1 MPEKTQTLSFS
12 IELNE
17 LNRRVRMM
25 EIKIEKMEEM
35 FLSIEK
41 TVKQL
46 ETDLKILKDIMDK
59 KIIDIKNDISSVNE
73 KVETLNKKTDQFVS
87 KVELQKIKMFL
98 DIVNPLTTSYV
109 SKEELEARIEELKKS
124 ILKQESKI

>member
-1 MPEKTQTLSFS
+1 MPEKAQTPSFS
-12 IELNE
+12 VELNE

-46 ETDLKILKDIMDK
+46 ENDLKIFKDIVDK
-59 KIIDIKNDISSVNE
+59 KIIDIKNDISSINE
-73 KVETLNKKTDQFVS
+73 KLETLNKKTEQFVS

-124 ILKQESKI
+124 ILKQENKI

>member
-1 MPEKTQTLSFS
+1 MPEKAQTPSFFV
-12 IELNE
+12 ELNE

-25 EIKIEKMEEM
+25 EIKIDKMEEM

-46 ETDLKILKDIMDK
+46 ETDLKILKDIVDK
-59 KIIDIKNDISSVNE
+59 KIIDIKNDISSINE
-73 KVETLNKKTDQFVS
+73 KIETINKKTEQFAS

-109 SKEELEARIEELKKS
+109 SREELEARIEELKKS